1 MDRYPVLVA
10 CGRIGRA
17 TCGCVAVFTGKGAF
31 RIDLP
36 GCHGSSSSL
45 APHNSETAF
54 WALLS
59 PTGMFLV
66 VYSLPRNHAMRLISL
81 MLGMAVFPVV
91 LFLMQYGGGMGA
103 ALHISNEYGMLA
115 TAS

>member
-1 MDRYPVLVA
+1 
-10 CGRIGRA
+10 
-17 TCGCVAVFTGKGAF
+17 
-31 RIDLP
+31 
-36 GCHGSSSSL
+36 
-45 APHNSETAF
+45 
-54 WALLS
+54 
-59 PTGMFLV
+59 MFLV
-66 VYSLPRNHAMRLISL
+66 VYSLPRNQAMRLISL